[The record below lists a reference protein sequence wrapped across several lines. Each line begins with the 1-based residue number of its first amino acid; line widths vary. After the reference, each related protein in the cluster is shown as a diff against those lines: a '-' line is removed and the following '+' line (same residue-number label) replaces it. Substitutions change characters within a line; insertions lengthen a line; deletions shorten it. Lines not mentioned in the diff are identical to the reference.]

1 MKPIIKRYE
10 QPKVDLYDDK
20 GEFVG
25 VVNNHT
31 ELMMVI
37 IQLVENNLTGYYIM
51 WGDKQIHISDDGNL
65 SEFPRGL
72 YDKFQQL
79 AAELF
84 KVRISKR

>member
-51 WGDKQIHISDDGNL
+51 WGDKQIRISDDGNL

-72 YDKFQQL
+72 YDELQHLL
-79 AAELF
+79 AVLF
-84 KVRISKR
+84 RIKKNK